1 MAADFQNLHSNLCS
15 EAKGGA
21 FGSKFV
27 TVCVS
32 GNDQNQVDLKGYQV
46 LSWPEICTW
55 SISLSQVSNQCMAL
69 VRDDCFVPTLDAHEL
84 GYIRESTSDQYVPD
98 VFYTVS
104 VYCIV

>member
-46 LSWPEICTW
+46 LSWSICT
-55 SISLSQVSNQCMAL
+55 
-69 VRDDCFVPTLDAHEL
+69 
-84 GYIRESTSDQYVPD
+84 
-98 VFYTVS
+98 
-104 VYCIV
+104 

>member
-1 MAADFQNLHSNLCS
+1 MVADFQNLHSNLCS

-46 LSWPEICTW
+46 LSWSIYTQCW
-55 SISLSQVSNQCMAL
+55 SIFPVTGLQPVHGSSEGRLFSERRSCAQ
-69 VRDDCFVPTLDAHEL
+69 PT
-84 GYIRESTSDQYVPD
+84 S
-98 VFYTVS
+98 
-104 VYCIV
+104 